1 MSNTVIKGWA
11 VAVAATSMLLV
22 GCGSDDPTPVTESAT
37 ASPDDVA
44 TSSVTSEVPATS
56 EAPAASSL
64 EGAWQAG
71 PISPE
76 ESEATLRRH
85 GLDQWITDYRA
96 NTPLPENTLLSLTIE
111 DGEWDLYGESNGGQP
126 EPIDYDAEYEIEG
139 NKVVFVH
146 SDGANTYRWKI
157 NNETLRLEFVGSTL
171 PAYEGIPEEV
181 FQRALYMTAPFT
193 KQD

>member
-1 MSNTVIKGWA
+1 MRSFATFAITVA
-11 VAVAATSMLLV
+11 LVAAPLS
-22 GCGSDDPTPVTESAT
+22 GCGSDDPAAPAS
-37 ASPDDVA
+37 SPDERA
-44 TSSVTSEVPATS
+44 SGPSTSTAPATS
-56 EAPAASSL
+56 PL
-64 EGAWQAG
+64 EGVWQAG

-85 GLDQWITDYRA
+85 GLDQWIKDYRA
-96 NTPLPENTLLSLTIE
+96 NTPLSADTVLSLTIE

-139 NKVVFVH
+139 NKVVFLH